1 MDIILTGGDPWEF
14 LDPCNVDE
22 LKIPQ
27 CADQFLHLL
36 DAIKERYRLLIRP
49 GHQLQFL
56 QLQLDLIE
64 NFRRRLVQ
72 LHNMGHVSTTK
83 ILNAIHYV
91 TCVLQEWG
99 ENVHYLHLHA
109 ALMGP
114 DAEEVNSVFDSSV
127 ELWEQ
132 WHRKLVKELAARVV
146 DDIKAKS
153 MPYRHDHWISMPEQN
168 AKEPFILSTTAGEM
182 FQVMVTS
189 LHNLESELSS
199 NIFSVTLRLIGERL
213 DEFFLDAM
221 VMNTKFSVGGAAQFH
236 FDMTRNLLP
245 LFGQYVRRPDL
256 IFKR

>member
-1 MDIILTGGDPWEF
+1 
-14 LDPCNVDE
+14 
-22 LKIPQ
+22 
-27 CADQFLHLL
+27 
-36 DAIKERYRLLIRP
+36 
-49 GHQLQFL
+49 
-56 QLQLDLIE
+56 
-64 NFRRRLVQ
+64 
-72 LHNMGHVSTTK
+72 MGHVSTTK

-91 TCVLQEWG
+91 NSVLLEWG

-114 DAEEVNSVFDSSV
+114 DAEEVTSVFDPSV
-127 ELWEQ
+127 ELWGQ
-132 WHRKLVKELAARVV
+132 WQQKLIKGLAARVV

-153 MPYRHDHWISMPEQN
+153 MPYRHDNWISMLEQN

-189 LHNLESELSS
+189 LHNLESELST
-199 NIFSVTLRLIGERL
+199 NIFSMVLRLIGEKL

-221 VMNTKFSVGGAAQFH
+221 IMNTKFSTGGAAQFH

>member
-1 MDIILTGGDPWEF
+1 MF
-14 LDPCNVDE
+14 YC
-22 LKIPQ
+22 
-27 CADQFLHLL
+27 
-36 DAIKERYRLLIRP
+36 R
-49 GHQLQFL
+49 LQFL

-72 LHNMGHVSTTK
+72 LHNMGHVSTAK
-83 ILNAIHYV
+83 ILNAINYV
-91 TCVLQEWG
+91 TSVLREWG

-114 DAEEVNSVFDSSV
+114 DAEEINSVFDNSV
-127 ELWEQ
+127 EVWEQ
-132 WHRKLVKELAARVV
+132 WQRKLVKELAGRVV

-153 MPYRHDHWISMPEQN
+153 MPYRHDHWISMLEQN
-168 AKEPFILSTTAGEM
+168 AKEPFILSPTAGEM

-189 LHNLESELSS
+189 LHNLESELST
-199 NIFSVTLRLIGERL
+199 NIFSSTLRLIGDKL

-221 VMNTKFSVGGAAQFH
+221 IMNTKFSAGGASQFH

-245 LFGQYVRRPDL
+245 LIGQYVRRPDL

>member
-1 MDIILTGGDPWEF
+1 MRSRNGIDYFFNQDTSEYCLVPLTPSMSPPSPF
-14 LDPCNVDE
+14 
-22 LKIPQ
+22 
-27 CADQFLHLL
+27 
-36 DAIKERYRLLIRP
+36 RR
-49 GHQLQFL
+49 LQFL
-56 QLQLDLIE
+56 KLQLDLIE

-83 ILNAIHYV
+83 ILNAINYV
-91 TCVLQEWG
+91 TSVLQEWG

-114 DAEEVNSVFDSSV
+114 DVEEVTSVFDSSV

-132 WHRKLVKELAARVV
+132 WQRKLVKELASRVV

-153 MPYRHDHWISMPEQN
+153 MSYRHDHWISMLEQN
-168 AKEPFILSTTAGEM
+168 AKEPFILSATAGEM

-189 LHNLESELSS
+189 LHNLESELST
-199 NIFSVTLRLIGERL
+199 NIFCVVLRMIGEKL

-221 VMNTKFSVGGAAQFH
+221 IMNTKFSAGGAAQFH
-236 FDMTRNLLP
+236 FDMTRNLFP
-245 LFGQYVRRPDL
+245 LFGQYARRPDL